1 MIRSIDN
8 AVTGLSSDICII
20 PFLCHCPYKQ
30 LRVIPFAMSLPVI
43 KSFPD
48 CTKFDK
54 TVLPYIPQLYDLA
67 QQVLQSV
74 TNPQALK
81 VLYISTNPL
90 VSAFAFSLFLAPV
103 FFVAGEIN
111 RNYSQVDRFW
121 SLLPT
126 LYNAHFVL
134 YAHAIGLPTARLDAL
149 LIASVLWSVSLLKN
163 LSLYVSLILLDAVDF
178 QLLAQRWLYY
188 WIRRLS
194 MGNPSDAH

>member
-1 MIRSIDN
+1 
-8 AVTGLSSDICII
+8 
-20 PFLCHCPYKQ
+20 
-30 LRVIPFAMSLPVI
+30 MSLPVV

-48 CTKFDK
+48 CTNFDK

-67 QQVLQSV
+67 QQVFQSI

-90 VSAFAFSLFLAPV
+90 VSAFAFSLFLAPI

-134 YAHAIGLPTARLDAL
+134 YAHAVGLPTARLDAL
-149 LIASVLWSVSLLKN
+149 LVASVLWSVSFKRN
-163 LSLYVSLILLDAVDF
+163 LSLYLSLILLDAIDF
-178 QLLAQRWLYY
+178 QLLAQRWL
-188 WIRRLS
+188 
-194 MGNPSDAH
+194 